1 MAGNMSAKVVYSCTG
16 SHSIIV
22 DIVYT
27 LVTAEV
33 YQLCVLL
40 LCSPRAAH
48 FNALAGSNLADWITS
63 IGLEAYADIIS
74 QLVGTGERLA
84 SISSNVEDLQ
94 VWKHVLHCDQHL
106 HLLLCLCSVL
116 VL

>member
-1 MAGNMSAKVVYSCTG
+1 M
-16 SHSIIV
+16 

-33 YQLCVLL
+33 YQLCVFL

-94 VWKHVLHCDQHL
+94 VWTHVLHVINMYT
-106 HLLLCLCSVL
+106 CSFACAASWCCECATL
-116 VL
+116 QEASSGSGG